1 MINQED
7 FVEVFKSI
15 NEKDFEKSQELITQL
30 ATFFEN
36 KELRKLFSEEELSR
50 VSEMLGKYDDEVI
63 IATVVS
69 KFKQGGV
76 K

>member
-1 MINQED
+1 MINQEG

-30 ATFFEN
+30 GTFFEN
-36 KELRKLFSEEELSR
+36 KELRKSFSEEELFR

-69 KFKQGGV
+69 KFKQEI
-76 K
+76 

>member
-15 NEKDFEKSQELITQL
+15 NEKDFEKSKELITQL
-30 ATFFEN
+30 DALFEN

-50 VSEMLGKYDDEVI
+50 VSEMLCKYDDEVI

-69 KFKQGGV
+69 KFKQGV
-76 K
+76 

>member
-30 ATFFEN
+30 DALFVN
-36 KELRKLFSEEELSR
+36 KELRKLFSEEELLR
-50 VSEMLGKYDDEVI
+50 VSEMSGKYDDEVI

-69 KFKQGGV
+69 KFKQEV
-76 K
+76 

>member
-1 MINQED
+1 MIDQED

-30 ATFFEN
+30 NAFFEN

-50 VSEMLGKYDDEVI
+50 VSEMLDNYDDEVI

-69 KFKQGGV
+69 KFKQGV
-76 K
+76 

>member
-1 MINQED
+1 MIDQED
-7 FVEVFKSI
+7 FVEAFKGI

-30 ATFFEN
+30 DALFKS

-50 VSEMLGKYDDEVI
+50 VNEMLCKYDDEVI

-69 KFKQGGV
+69 KFKQEV
-76 K
+76 

>member
-15 NEKDFEKSQELITQL
+15 NEKDFEKSQELVTKL
-30 ATFFEN
+30 GALFEN

-69 KFKQGGV
+69 KFKQEV
-76 K
+76 

>member
-7 FVEVFKSI
+7 FVGMFKSI

-30 ATFFEN
+30 GTLFEN

-50 VSEMLGKYDDEVI
+50 VNEMLCKYDDEVI

-69 KFKQGGV
+69 KFKQGV
-76 K
+76 

>member
-30 ATFFEN
+30 DALFEN

-50 VSEMLGKYDDEVI
+50 VSELLGKYDDEVI

-69 KFKQGGV
+69 KFKQGV
-76 K
+76 

>member
-30 ATFFEN
+30 ETFFEN

-69 KFKQGGV
+69 KFKQGV
-76 K
+76 

>member
-30 ATFFEN
+30 DALFEN

-50 VSEMLGKYDDEVI
+50 VSEMLYKYDDDVI
-63 IATVVS
+63 IATLVS
-69 KFKQGGV
+69 KLKQEV
-76 K
+76 

>member
-1 MINQED
+1 MIDQED

-15 NEKDFEKSQELITQL
+15 DEKDFEKSQELITQL
-30 ATFFEN
+30 DDLFKTE
-36 KELRKLFSEEELSR
+36 ELRKLFSEVELSR

-69 KFKQGGV
+69 KFKQGV
-76 K
+76 